1 MGDITVSKLY
11 FLSLMTLSYIVGELT
26 HFLINTTSRD
36 VARGVEFGE
45 KSCFLNGSFT
55 LDEDKEIFECPESKN
70 ETNCET
76 EKHCYW
82 EYSGL
87 GIQYQVSEYA
97 LDKSIFIISFVIQ
110 VLAGPAFIL
119 VFIFSA
125 VFLAVLSDWLYD
137 KLSRT
142 IMLSVGTATFSVA
155 CLLMGLASSYW
166 QLVILRMM
174 IAAGL
179 SVCR

>member
-1 MGDITVSKLY
+1 MSKLY

-26 HFLINTTSRD
+26 HFLINTTSRE

-45 KSCFLNGSFT
+45 KSCFGNGSFVI
-55 LDEDKEIFECPESKN
+55 DDEEDKDLFDCTESKN
-70 ETNCET
+70 ETHCGS

-87 GIQYQVSEYA
+87 GIQYQV
-97 LDKSIFIISFVIQ
+97 
-110 VLAGPAFIL
+110 LAGPAFIL
-119 VFIFSA
+119 MFIFSA
-125 VFLAVLSDWLYD
+125 VFLAGLSDWLYD

-142 IMLSVGTATFSVA
+142 IMLSVGTATFSMA
-155 CLLMGLASSYW
+155 CLLMGLAREYW

>member
-1 MGDITVSKLY
+1 M
-11 FLSLMTLSYIVGELT
+11 
-26 HFLINTTSRD
+26 
-36 VARGVEFGE
+36 EFGE
-45 KSCFLNGSFT
+45 KSCFVNGSFAH
-55 LDEDKEIFECPESKN
+55 DEDKEIFECPESKN
-70 ETNCET
+70 
-76 EKHCYW
+76 
-82 EYSGL
+82 
-87 GIQYQVSEYA
+87 
-97 LDKSIFIISFVIQ
+97 
-110 VLAGPAFIL
+110 AFIL
-119 VFIFSA
+119 VFVFSA